1 MICNLSPF
9 WGYNAEHVYSY
20 RVDGMRTS
28 KSAATGASSATWTR
42 YRYDGQMGVEDL
54 EGTTMNGVSTIT
66 AVTRTGLGARSVEV
80 ISKTTSSGN
89 TLTYALYDIHGN
101 MVAALSE
108 AGSTFSVVEA
118 STYDPWGHVR
128 SHVVSDSKLRYCA
141 NLGHK

>member
-1 MICNLSPF
+1 
-9 WGYNAEHVYSY
+9 
-20 RVDGMRTS
+20 MRTS

-66 AVTRTGLGARSVEV
+66 AVTSTGLGARSVEV

-101 MVAALSE
+101 MVAALFRPE
-108 AGSTFSVVEA
+108 STFSAGEA
-118 STYDPWGHVR
+118 RTYDAWGQVR
-128 SHVVSDSKLRYCA
+128 SQARADGKLCYCA
-141 NLGHK
+141 NLGHKQDDESGLIYRRARYWELMLSRC